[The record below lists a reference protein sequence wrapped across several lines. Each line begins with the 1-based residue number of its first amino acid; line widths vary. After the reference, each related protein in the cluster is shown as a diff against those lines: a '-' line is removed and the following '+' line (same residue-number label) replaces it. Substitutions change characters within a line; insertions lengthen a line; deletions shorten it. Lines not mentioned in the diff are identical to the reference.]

1 MAENEKKPLMK
12 KRDLVIVAVVL
23 LVAVAGMLAVKFLS
37 PTPDPVSPTAR
48 ILVGSYVYK
57 TVSLDED
64 QIIEIDQGNDIVN
77 HVEVKDGAIHMLD
90 STCPDQQCVDQG
102 DITLEN
108 YEDRPLRNWIV
119 CLPNQVTVELAL
131 EDEG

>member
-12 KRDLVIVAVVL
+12 KRDLIIVAVVL
-23 LVAVAGMLAVKFLS
+23 LIAVAGMAAVRLL
-37 PTPDPVSPTAR
+37 TPNTSTGTAK

-57 TVSLDED
+57 EVSLDED
-64 QIIEIDQGNDIVN
+64 QIIEVNQGNGTIN
-77 HVEVKDGAIHMLD
+77 HVEVKDGAINMLD

-102 DITLEN
+102 EITMDN
-108 YEDRPLRNWIV
+108 YEQRILRNWII
-119 CLPNQVTVELAL
+119 CLPNQVTIELVL

>member
-1 MAENEKKPLMK
+1 MPENEKKPLMK

-37 PTPDPVSPTAR
+37 PAPDAAAPTAR

-64 QIIEIDQGNDIVN
+64 QIIEIDQGNNIVN
-77 HVEVKDGAIHMLD
+77 HVEVKDGAIFMAD
-90 STCPDQQCVDQG
+90 STCPDQQCVYQG
-102 DITLEN
+102 EITPEN
-108 YEDRPLRNWIV
+108 YEDRALRNWVV
-119 CLPNQVTVELAL
+119 CLPNQVTIELVL